1 MEHNYIISAIYPI
14 KNVFGKVKS
23 IGSRQYNV
31 TAVNDTGA
39 IKQAVAMDRKSVI
52 NSNCNG
58 INKEYAST
66 FTVYAIDNKRV

>member
-1 MEHNYIISAIYPI
+1 MKQYTINATYPV

-31 TAVNDTGA
+31 IANNDNDA
-39 IKQAVAMDRKSVI
+39 IKQAAAMDRKNVI

-58 INKEYAST
+58 IKKEYASS
-66 FTVYAIDNKRV
+66 FTVYAIDNKRI